1 MKLATFLVLF
11 AIGLLWVALAF
22 YLAAHAVPQALCTR
36 DTLALAG
43 LPPLALVLW
52 VGGSWSITRRS
63 WAIRL
68 GGAVLL
74 LGAGWLSLLL
84 VGAFLMY
91 TATSSPTP

>member
-1 MKLATFLVLF
+1 MKPVTYSLLVV
-11 AIGLLWVALAF
+11 IGLVWVALAF

-52 VGGSWSITRRS
+52 VGGGWSITRRS

-68 GGAVLL
+68 GCGILL
-74 LGAGWLSLLL
+74 LGAG
-84 VGAFLMY
+84 
-91 TATSSPTP
+91 